1 MSDPAQTFLG
11 MEMADPVTSDEA
23 GEVDFNVHA
32 RDYSRVMKL
41 LKYSAITA
49 LIVAFLILL
58 IIS

>member
-1 MSDPAQTFLG
+1 
-11 MEMADPVTSDEA
+11 MADQVTNSEA

-41 LKYSAITA
+41 LKYGAITA
-49 LIVAFLILL
+49 LVIGFIVLL

>member
-1 MSDPAQTFLG
+1 
-11 MEMADPVTSDEA
+11 MADPVTSGEA

-41 LKYSAITA
+41 LKYSAIAA
-49 LIVAFLILL
+49 LIGAFIVLL

>member
-1 MSDPAQTFLG
+1 MV
-11 MEMADPVTSDEA
+11 DPVISEDA

-41 LKYSAITA
+41 LKYSAISA
-49 LIVAFLILL
+49 LIVTFIVLL

>member
-1 MSDPAQTFLG
+1 
-11 MEMADPVTSDEA
+11 MADQVSHSEA

-32 RDYSRVMKL
+32 RDYSRVMKI

-49 LIVAFLILL
+49 FVIAFLILL